1 MAEKQ
6 QTPDLE
12 GAHKLAAV
20 QLVTTDASILDKES
34 IINGKLSQNDIAV
47 LPNTIIEE
55 ADEEV
60 LKYTDASV
68 TITPE
73 ENKRLRRKIDKR
85 VLTIMLG
92 TYFCQSLDKQILSFA
107 AIMGIRTDLKLKG
120 QEYSWLFTCLYLAIL
135 CTEGLQNYL
144 VQRLPINRWL
154 GFCVTAWG
162 ISCCFVALCHDFTG
176 ILVLRIMLGCFECVC
191 QPAFVA
197 LSAIWYRKEEQART
211 ITLWYCCNGLQAMFG
226 GLLGFAFYH
235 IQGAALA
242 SWRIMFLVLGLLTVI
257 WGCAIVYILPISP
270 MKARGFTEE
279 ERTKV
284 VERVRENQTGVQ
296 NRKFKMDHVWEAVKD
311 PQMWALFLIN
321 LLNTIPTGG
330 LGSYGNIIIKTNLG
344 FSVLQTNLL
353 GLAQGAFQILVL
365 LAAAWVAKKWNQTIL
380 TAVLFTLPNI
390 ISAVL
395 FLTIPNTKEHAGG
408 LLFAFYMTICIQAQA
423 TLSFSLLSRNV
434 AGQTKRA
441 VVTTAT
447 FVGWAAGNSAGP
459 QLFQDKDAPLYR
471 PAFFGQLGCY
481 VASILVLLALR
492 FYYMDQNRRKRRA
505 TNVLKGRAEDAED
518 QIDYSQAFLDLT
530 DKKNINFRYSY

>member
-1 MAEKQ
+1 MAEKT

-12 GAHKLAAV
+12 GAHKLGMV
-20 QLVTTDASILDKES
+20 ESVTTDASILDKES
-34 IINGKLSQNDIAV
+34 VINGKPSQGVAV

-73 ENKRLRRKIDKR
+73 ENKGLLRLVDKR

-120 QEYSWLFTCLYLAIL
+120 QEYSWLFTSLYLAIL
-135 CTEGLQNYL
+135 CTEGIQNYL

-154 GFCVTAWG
+154 GFCVFAWG
-162 ISCCFVALCHDFTG
+162 LSCCFVALCHNFTG
-176 ILVLRIMLGCFECVC
+176 ILILRIMLGCFECVC

-197 LSAIWYRKEEQART
+197 LSAIWYKKEEQART

-235 IQGAALA
+235 IQHAALS

-257 WGCAIVYILPISP
+257 WGVAIVYILPASP
-270 MKARGFTEE
+270 MTARGISDEDK
-279 ERTKV
+279 TKL
-284 VERVRENQTGVQ
+284 VERVRENQTSVQ
-296 NRKFKMDHVWEAVKD
+296 NRKFKMEHVWEALKD
-311 PQMWALFLIN
+311 PQAWCLFLIN
-321 LLNTIPTGG
+321 FLNTIPTGG

-353 GLAQGAFQILVL
+353 GLAQGSFQITVLL
-365 LAAAWVAKKWNQTIL
+365 LAAYIAKKWNQTIL
-380 TAVLFTLPNI
+380 TAIVFTLPNI
-390 ISAVL
+390 TSAVL
-395 FLTIPNTKEHAGG
+395 FLTIPNNKSHAGG
-408 LLFAFYMTICIQAQA
+408 LLFAFYMTICLQAQA

-434 AGQTKRA
+434 GGSTKRG
-441 VVTTAT
+441 VCTALT
-447 FVGWAAGNSAGP
+447 FIGWAAGNSAGP
-459 QLFQDKDAPLYR
+459 QLFQSKDAPHFR
-471 PAFFGQLGCY
+471 KAFIGQLGCY

-492 FYYMDQNRRKRRA
+492 VYYMDQNRRKRRA
-505 TNVLKGRAEDAED
+505 NNVLKGRAEDAED
-518 QIDYSQAFLDLT
+518 EIDLSQAFLDLT
-530 DKKNINFRYSY
+530 DKQNINFRYSY

>member
-1 MAEKQ
+1 MSEKH
-6 QTPDLE
+6 TPDLE
-12 GAHKLAAV
+12 GGNKLAAV
-20 QLVTTDASILDKES
+20 ESMTTDASIMDKES
-34 IINGKLSQNDIAV
+34 VLNGKPSQAGIPV
-47 LPNTIIEE
+47 LPSTIVEE

-60 LKYTDASV
+60 LKFTDASI

-73 ENKRLRRKIDKR
+73 ENKRLLRIIDKR

-107 AIMGIRTDLKLKG
+107 AIMGIRTDLNLKG

-135 CTEGLQNYL
+135 CTEGAQNYL

-154 GFCVTAWG
+154 GFCVFAWG
-162 ISCCFVALCHDFTG
+162 LTCCFVAACHNFTG
-176 ILVLRIMLGCFECVC
+176 ILILRIMLGCFECVC

-197 LSAIWYRKEEQART
+197 LAAIWYRKEEQART

-242 SWRIMFLVLGLLTVI
+242 SWRIMFLVLGLLTLI
-257 WGCAIVYILPISP
+257 WAGAIVYILPVSP
-270 MKARGFTEE
+270 MKARGISEE
-279 ERTKV
+279 DRIKM

-296 NRKFKMDHVWEAVKD
+296 NRKFKMEHVWEALKD
-311 PQMWALFLIN
+311 PQAWCLFLIN

-353 GLAQGAFQILVL
+353 GLAQGSFQIAVL
-365 LAAAWVAKKWNQTIL
+365 LLAAWVAKKSNQTIL

-390 ISAVL
+390 ISAIL
-395 FLTIPNTKEHAGG
+395 FLTVPNNKEHAGG

-434 AGQTKRA
+434 GGQTKRG
-441 VVTTAT
+441 VVTAMT
-447 FVGWAAGNSAGP
+447 FIGWAAGNSAGP
-459 QLFQDKDAPLYR
+459 QVFQAKDAPRYR
-471 PAFFGQLGCY
+471 NAFCVQLGCY
-481 VASILVLLALR
+481 VASILVLVGLR
-492 FYYMDQNRRKRRA
+492 VYYMTQNANKRA
-505 TNVLKGRAEDAED
+505 ANNILKGRAEDAED
-518 QIDYSQAFLDLT
+518 EIDLSQAFLDLT
-530 DKKNINFRYSY
+530 DKQNINFRYSY

>member
-20 QLVTTDASILDKES
+20 QSVTTDASILDKES
-34 IINGKLSQNDIAV
+34 VINGKPSHSGLAV
-47 LPNTIIEE
+47 LPTTIIEE

-68 TITPE
+68 TISPE
-73 ENKRLRRKIDKR
+73 ENKRLLRMIDKR

-107 AIMGIRTDLKLKG
+107 AIMGIRTDLNLKG

-135 CTEGLQNYL
+135 CTEGVQNYL

-154 GFCVTAWG
+154 GSCVFAWG
-162 ISCCFVALCHDFTG
+162 VSCCFVAFCHNFTG

-197 LSAIWYRKEEQART
+197 LSAIWYRKDEQART

-226 GLLGFAFYH
+226 GLFGFAFYH

-257 WGCAIVYILPISP
+257 WGGAIVYILPVSP
-270 MKARGFTEE
+270 MKARGFSEE
-279 ERTKV
+279 DRIKV
-284 VERVRENQTGVQ
+284 IERVRGNQTGVQ
-296 NRKFKMDHVWEAVKD
+296 NRKFKMEHVWEAVKD

-353 GLAQGAFQILVL
+353 GLAQGSFQILVL

-380 TAVLFTLPNI
+380 TACLFTLPNI

-395 FLTIPNTKEHAGG
+395 FLTVPNTKEHAGG

-441 VVTTAT
+441 VCTAMT

-459 QLFQDKDAPLYR
+459 QLFQAKDAPLYR
-471 PAFFGQLGCY
+471 SVFCGQLGCY
-481 VASILVLLALR
+481 VASIIVLLALR
-492 FYYMDQNRRKRRA
+492 LYYVRQNNAKRIA
-505 TNVLKGRAEDAED
+505 SNILQGRPEDAED
-518 QIDYSQAFLDLT
+518 EVDLSNAFLDLT
-530 DKKNINFRYSY
+530 DKKNVNFRYQY